1 MAQVLLILR
10 KERKHSR
17 RELRERERERA
28 GHGFRVIEGEEC
40 VVNE

>member
-17 RELRERERERA
+17 RERESERA

>member
-1 MAQVLLILR
+1 MAQVPLILR

-17 RELRERERERA
+17 RELRERA